1 MLNTENNRN
10 IFIISNK
17 NNIIGV
23 FEKWDLCILEYLN
36 KIIDIIDYESPQ
48 NFTNRI
54 ENLTIQETFLNSTIR
69 PTTYSFDYKS
79 CLIKDING
87 KSHSLNIDLYYN
99 LIQKIS
105 NIFGIKTEIKHN
117 LSNINTSVS
126 TEIIRDNSVDL
137 DKLQNKIEKLE
148 NIKKLQENLLDNQEN
163 KKKINDEI
171 ETYDNELKEHNK
183 KINELK
189 KRKEVLLE
197 KKNIFIADLKIYNLI
212 KDKVESNKMEIPLL
226 FKSKYNIYKELE
238 QNDRL
243 TFENFLEIN
252 PKDLQVP
259 ISDKYSS
266 IFEQLDSDKYAY
278 ISDDDNEYD
287 SLSEDNTSIE
297 NDKINF

>member
-163 KKKINDEI
+163 KKKIN
-171 ETYDNELKEHNK
+171 
-183 KINELK
+183 ELK